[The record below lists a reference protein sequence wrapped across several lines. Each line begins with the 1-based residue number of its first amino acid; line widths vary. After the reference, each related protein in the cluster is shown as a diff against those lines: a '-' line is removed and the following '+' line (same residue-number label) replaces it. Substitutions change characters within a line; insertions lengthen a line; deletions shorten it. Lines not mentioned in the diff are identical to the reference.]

1 MASHVPCKSLL
12 SVARILLVSVS
23 VSVSVA
29 RILLAFLQAPLRHVA
44 FMSLRCNE
52 MVSSKSLK
60 SVQLQFVCN
69 DFWKHIAKDEEDIFH

>member
-23 VSVSVA
+23 VA
-29 RILLAFLQAPLRHVA
+29 RILLAFLQPPLRHVA

-52 MVSSKSLK
+52 MVSSKSLR